1 MKRLI
6 CVLLCLILLFSGC
19 ESDGDGE
26 NSGAVLSAAQG
37 MSYKTARLELPFA
50 ASGIKQALLANGKI
64 YIVAEKRQEKGNYF
78 ETETVLYIAGTDGRV
93 LSPANGVPCGQS
105 VTPEQEGM
113 IALSLFADE
122 NGEANLLYQRFAYGE
137 GPAKLSRAKIEDSGE
152 LSGERQF
159 DVALTVGSNLQ
170 FARIGGDGRIYAG
183 TEENFSI
190 YEQSGKCVFSEDGLR
205 VQDVFPMGTS
215 TAVLRWTDSGK
226 VLSTV
231 KKNGKAVLGA
241 VPVDGAQN
249 IFASGGRYDIVAG
262 SSTALFAYDA
272 ESGDSVKLFEWLD
285 VNINY
290 DRLCAVLMTEEGG
303 AFCLGIDDKT
313 GTIFADMLTPV
324 SEAELPEKT
333 VLTVGITST
342 GGFDWDKILEFNRNN
357 EEYYLKAIFYTD
369 EENGGVFG
377 AGAQKLALDVTT
389 GAAPDI
395 YQIDD
400 IPAETFARRG
410 AFCDLTPLIERD
422 LGENALYK
430 PFADKISVDG
440 RIYEAYSD
448 FILVTVV
455 GLKKTVGAAEDWS
468 FDKLRAAYAALPP
481 GAAAFD
487 GGNTTEFILK
497 ELLSGGIYDFV
508 DFEHATCDF
517 ESGEFAS
524 MLEFAASA
532 AGNEHEG
539 ESFAAM
545 ENGELLLST
554 AYVYEPGMYA
564 LYRAHSTKEEVS
576 VVGYPSKSG
585 GTALLFAGGG
595 FAISAASAHKEAAWE
610 FVKQL
615 LTEENQSK
623 SLENPGFPTNAAA
636 FEKYLAA
643 EKAPPVGDGT
653 AYHYGNGV
661 NFDSV
666 TEQERQELR
675 ELIDGATF
683 YREKDYADII
693 SIIRE
698 ESAHFFAGNCSA
710 EDCAARVQGRVGI
723 LLSEKFE

>member
-1 MKRLI
+1 MKKLI

-19 ESDGDGE
+19 ESDGGGE

-50 ASGIKQALLANGKI
+50 ASGIKQALLANRKI
-64 YIVAEKRQEKGNYF
+64 YIIAENRQKYERHT
-78 ETETVLYIAGTDGRV
+78 ETKTVLYIVGTDGRV
-93 LSPANGVPCGQS
+93 LSPTNGVPCGQS
-105 VTPEQEGM
+105 VSPEQEGM

-122 NGEANLLYQRFAYGE
+122 SGEANLLYQRYAYGG
-137 GPAKLSRAKIEDSGE
+137 GPAKLSSAKIEDSGE
-152 LSGERQF
+152 LSGERQL

-190 YEQSGKCVFSEDGLR
+190 YEQNGKCVFSEDGLR

-285 VNINY
+285 VNTNY

-324 SEAELPEKT
+324 SESELPEKT

-448 FILVTVV
+448 FVLVTVV
-455 GLKKTVGAAEDWS
+455 GLEKTVGAAEDWS

-487 GGNTTEFILK
+487 GGGRAEFILG
-497 ELLSGGIYDFV
+497 ELLAGGIYDFV
-508 DFEHATCDF
+508 DFEHAACDF

-576 VVGYPSKSG
+576 FVGYPSKSG
-585 GTALLFAGGG
+585 GVTLMCAGGG

-610 FVKQL
+610 FIKPL
-615 LTEENQSK
+615 LTDEYQSNR
-623 SLENPGFPTNAAA
+623 LEQMGFPTNAAA

-643 EKAPPVGDGT
+643 EKAPSVGGGM

>member
-6 CVLLCLILLFSGC
+6 CILLCLALALSGC
-19 ESDGDGE
+19 SGDE
-26 NSGAVLSAAQG
+26 NKSSALSAAQG
-37 MSYKTARLELPFA
+37 MSYKTTRLELPFA

-64 YIVAEKRQEKGNYF
+64 YIVAEKRQKNGGYF
-78 ETETVLYIAGTDGRV
+78 GTETVLYVTGTDGTA
-93 LSPANGVPCGQS
+93 LSPAEGAPCGQS
-105 VTPEQEGM
+105 VSPEQEGM
-113 IALSLFADE
+113 IALSLVAVE
-122 NGEANLLYQRFAYGE
+122 NGVANLLYQRYAYGG
-137 GPAKLSRAKIEDSGE
+137 GPAKLSCAKIEDSGE
-152 LSGERQF
+152 LSGERQLGA
-159 DVALTVGSNLQ
+159 ALTVGSNLQ
-170 FARIGGDGRIYAG
+170 FARVGGDGRIYAG

-190 YEQSGKCVFSEDGLR
+190 YEQSGKCAFSEDGLR

-226 VLSTV
+226 ALSTV

-249 IFASGGRYDIVAG
+249 IFASGGRYDITAG

-272 ESGDSVKLFEWLD
+272 ATGESAKLFNWLD

-290 DRLCAVLMTEEGG
+290 DRLCAVLMAEDGS

-342 GGFDWDKILEFNRNN
+342 GGFDWERILEFNREN

-410 AFCDLTPLIERD
+410 AFCDLTPFIEHD

-448 FILVTVV
+448 FVLVTVV
-455 GLKKTVGAAEDWS
+455 GLEKSVGAAEDWS

-487 GGNTTEFILK
+487 DGGTAEFILN

-508 DFEHATCDF
+508 DFEHAACDF

-564 LYRAHSTKEEVS
+564 LYSAHSTDEEVS
-576 VVGYPSKSG
+576 FVGYPSKSG
-585 GTALLFAGGG
+585 GVTLMLSGGG

-610 FVKQL
+610 FIKPL
-615 LTEENQSK
+615 LTDEYQSNR
-623 SLENPGFPTNAAA
+623 LEQMGFSTNAAA

-643 EKAPPVGDGT
+643 EKAPPVGGGT

-675 ELIDGATF
+675 ELIDGAAF
-683 YREKDYADII
+683 ARDSDYADII

>member
-1 MKRLI
+1 MKKLI
-6 CVLLCLILLFSGC
+6 YVLLCLILLFSGC
-19 ESDGDGE
+19 ESDGSGE
-26 NSGAVLSAAQG
+26 NSGAVLSAAQR
-37 MSYKTARLELPFA
+37 MSYKTTRLELPFA

-64 YIVAEKRQEKGNYF
+64 YIIAENRQKYERHT
-78 ETETVLYIAGTDGRV
+78 ETKTVLYVVGTDGRV
-93 LSPANGVPCGQS
+93 LSPTNGVSCGQS
-105 VTPEQEGM
+105 VSPEQEGM

-122 NGEANLLYQRFAYGE
+122 RGEANLLYQRYAYGG

-152 LSGERQF
+152 LSGERQL

-170 FARIGGDGRIYAG
+170 FARIGGDGRIYAR

-241 VPVDGAQN
+241 IPVDGAQN

-272 ESGDSVKLFEWLD
+272 KSGDSVKLFEWLD

-290 DRLCAVLMTEEGG
+290 DRLCVVLMTEEGG

-448 FILVTVV
+448 FILVTVE
-455 GLKKTVGAAEDWS
+455 GLKKSVGAAEDWS

-508 DFEHATCDF
+508 DFEHAACDF

-595 FAISAASAHKEAAWE
+595 FAISAGSAHKEAAWE

-623 SLENPGFPTNAAA
+623 SLENPGFPTNAAV

-643 EKAPPVGDGT
+643 EKAPSVGGAT

-710 EDCAARVQGRVGI
+710 EDCATRVQGRVGI

>member
-19 ESDGDGE
+19 ESDGGGE
-26 NSGAVLSAAQG
+26 NSGAALSAAQG
-37 MSYKTARLELPFA
+37 MSYKTTRLELPFA

-64 YIVAEKRQEKGNYF
+64 YIIAENRQKYERHT
-78 ETETVLYIAGTDGRV
+78 ETKTVLYVVGTDGRV
-93 LSPANGVPCGQS
+93 LSPAEGVSCGQS
-105 VTPEQEGM
+105 VSPEQEGM

-122 NGEANLLYQRFAYGE
+122 NGEANLLYQRYAYGG
-137 GPAKLSRAKIEDSGE
+137 GPAKLSCAKIEDSGE
-152 LSGERQF
+152 LSGERQLG
-159 DVALTVGSNLQ
+159 VALTVGSNLQ
-170 FARIGGDGRIYAG
+170 FARIGGDGRIYAR

-205 VQDVFPMGTS
+205 VQDVFPMGMS
-215 TAVLRWTDSGK
+215 TAVIRWTDSGK

-231 KKNGKAVLGA
+231 KKSGKAVRGA
-241 VPVDGAQN
+241 VPVDDAQN
-249 IFASGGRYDIVAG
+249 IFASGGCYDIVAG

-272 ESGDSVKLFEWLD
+272 ESGDSVKLFEWLN

-290 DRLCAVLMTEEGG
+290 DRLCAVLMAEDGS

-342 GGFDWDKILEFNRNN
+342 GGFDWERILEFNREN
-357 EEYYLKAIFYTD
+357 EEYCIKAVFYTD

-422 LGENALYK
+422 LGDALYK

-448 FILVTVV
+448 FVLVTVV
-455 GLKKTVGAAEDWS
+455 GLEKSVGAAEDWS

-487 GGNTTEFILK
+487 DGSTAEFILG

-508 DFEHATCDF
+508 DFEHAVCDF

-524 MLEFAASA
+524 MLEFAAAA

-545 ENGELLLST
+545 KNGELLLST

-576 VVGYPSKSG
+576 FVGYPSKSG
-585 GTALLFAGGG
+585 GVTLMFAGGG

-610 FVKQL
+610 FIKPL
-615 LTEENQSK
+615 LTDEYQSNR
-623 SLENPGFPTNAAA
+623 LEQMGFPTNAAA

-643 EKAPPVGDGT
+643 EKTPPVGGGT
-653 AYHYGNGV
+653 AYHYGNGA

-683 YREKDYADII
+683 YREKDYVDII

-710 EDCAARVQGRVGI
+710 KDCAARVQGRVGI

>member
-6 CVLLCLILLFSGC
+6 CVLLCLALALSGC
-19 ESDGDGE
+19 SGDE
-26 NSGAVLSAAQG
+26 NKSSALSAAQG
-37 MSYKTARLELPFA
+37 MSYKTTRLELPFA

-64 YIVAEKRQEKGNYF
+64 YIVAEKRQKYERHT
-78 ETETVLYIAGTDGRV
+78 ETKTVLYVVGTDGTA
-93 LSPANGVPCGQS
+93 LSPAEGAPCGQS
-105 VTPEQEGM
+105 VSPEQEGM

-122 NGEANLLYQRFAYGE
+122 NGEANLLYQRYAYGG
-137 GPAKLSRAKIEDSGE
+137 GPAKLSCAKIEDSGE
-152 LSGERQF
+152 LSGERQLG
-159 DVALTVGSNLQ
+159 VALTVGSNLQ
-170 FARIGGDGRIYAG
+170 FARIGGDGRIYAR

-190 YEQSGKCVFSEDGLR
+190 YEQNGKCVFSEDGLR
-205 VQDVFPMGTS
+205 VQDVFPMGAS

-249 IFASGGRYDIVAG
+249 IFASGGRYDITAG

-272 ESGDSVKLFEWLD
+272 ESGDSVKLFEWLN

-313 GTIFADMLTPV
+313 GMIFADMLMPV

-369 EENGGVFG
+369 EENGGIFG

-410 AFCDLTPLIERD
+410 AFCDLTPLIEHD
-422 LGENALYK
+422 LGDALYK

-448 FILVTVV
+448 FVLVTVV
-455 GLKKTVGAAEDWS
+455 GLEKSVGAAEDWS
-468 FDKLRAAYAALPP
+468 FGKLRAAYAALPP

-487 GGNTTEFILK
+487 DGGTAEFILG
-497 ELLSGGIYDFV
+497 ELLSGGVYDFV
-508 DFEHATCDF
+508 DFEHAVCDF
-517 ESGEFAS
+517 EGGEFAS
-524 MLEFAASA
+524 MLEFAAAA

-564 LYRAHSTKEEVS
+564 LYRAHSTDEEVS
-576 VVGYPSKSG
+576 FVGYPSKSG

-610 FVKQL
+610 FIKPL
-615 LTEENQSK
+615 LTEEYQCER
-623 SLENPGFPTNAAA
+623 LDQMGFPTNAAA

-643 EKAPPVGDGT
+643 EKMPPVGGGT

-693 SIIRE
+693 SIILE

-710 EDCAARVQGRVGI
+710 KDCAARVQGRVGI

>member
-6 CVLLCLILLFSGC
+6 CILLCLALTLSGC
-19 ESDGDGE
+19 SGGE
-26 NSGAVLSAAQG
+26 NKSSALSAAQG
-37 MSYKTARLELPFA
+37 MSYKTTRLELPFA

-64 YIVAEKRQEKGNYF
+64 YIIAENRQKYERHT
-78 ETETVLYIAGTDGRV
+78 ETKTVLYVVGTDGSAF
-93 LSPANGVPCGQS
+93 SPAEGVPCGQS
-105 VTPEQEGM
+105 VSPEQEGM

-122 NGEANLLYQRFAYGE
+122 NGEANLLYQRYAYGG
-137 GPAKLSRAKIEDSGE
+137 GPAKLSCAKIEDSGE
-152 LSGERQF
+152 LSGEQQLGA
-159 DVALTVGSNLQ
+159 ALTVGSNLQ
-170 FARIGGDGRIYAG
+170 FARVGGDGRIYAG

-190 YEQSGKCVFSEDGLR
+190 YEQSGKCAFSEDGLR

-241 VPVDGAQN
+241 VPVDDAQN
-249 IFASGGRYDIVAG
+249 IFASGGCYDIVAG

-272 ESGDSVKLFEWLD
+272 ESGDSVKLFEWLN

-290 DRLCAVLMTEEGG
+290 DRLCAVLMAEDGS

-342 GGFDWDKILEFNRNN
+342 GGFDWDKILEFNRNS

-430 PFADKISVDG
+430 PFADKISIDG
-440 RIYEAYSD
+440 KIYEAYSD
-448 FILVTVV
+448 FVLVTVV
-455 GLKKTVGAAEDWS
+455 GLEKSVGAAEDWD
-468 FDKLRAAYAALPP
+468 FDRFCAAYAALPP

-487 GGNTTEFILK
+487 DGDTAEFILG

-508 DFEHATCDF
+508 DFEHAACDF

-545 ENGELLLST
+545 KNGSLLLST
-554 AYVYEPGMYA
+554 AYVYEPGLYS
-564 LYRAHSTKEEVS
+564 LYRAHSTDEEVFF
-576 VVGYPSKSG
+576 VGYPSKSG
-585 GTALLFAGGG
+585 GVTLMCAGGG
-595 FAISAASAHKEAAWE
+595 FAISAGSAHKEAVWE
-610 FVKQL
+610 FIKPL
-615 LTEENQSK
+615 LTEEYQCER
-623 SLENPGFPTNAAA
+623 LDRMGFPTNAVA
-636 FEKYLAA
+636 FKKYLAA
-643 EKAPPVGDGT
+643 EKAPPAGGGT

>member
-1 MKRLI
+1 MKKLL

-19 ESDGDGE
+19 ESDGGGE
-26 NSGAVLSAAQG
+26 NSGAVLSAAQR

-50 ASGIKQALLANGKI
+50 ADGITKALLANGKI
-64 YIVAEKRQEKGNYF
+64 YIIAENRQKYERHT
-78 ETETVLYIAGTDGRV
+78 ETKTVLYVVGTDGRV

-122 NGEANLLYQRFAYGE
+122 NGEANLLYQRYAYGG
-137 GPAKLSRAKIEDSGE
+137 GPAKLSCAKIEDSGE
-152 LSGERQF
+152 LSGEGQL

-190 YEQSGKCVFSEDGLR
+190 YEQNGKCVFSEDGLR

-241 VPVDGAQN
+241 IPVDGAQN

-272 ESGDSVKLFEWLD
+272 ESGDSVKLFEWLN

-313 GTIFADMLTPV
+313 GTIFTDMLTPV

-448 FILVTVV
+448 FVLVTVV
-455 GLKKTVGAAEDWS
+455 GLEKSVGAADDWS

-487 GGNTTEFILK
+487 GGNTTEFILN

-508 DFEHATCDF
+508 DFEHAACDF

-524 MLEFAASA
+524 MLKFAASA
-532 AGNEHEG
+532 AGNEHES

-545 ENGELLLST
+545 ENGKLLLST

-595 FAISAASAHKEAAWE
+595 FAISAASAHKETAWE

-643 EKAPPVGDGT
+643 EKAPPVGGGT

>member
-6 CVLLCLILLFSGC
+6 CVLLCLALTLSGC
-19 ESDGDGE
+19 SGGDE
-26 NSGAVLSAAQG
+26 NKSSALSAAQG
-37 MSYKTARLELPFA
+37 MSYKTTRLELPFA

-64 YIVAEKRQEKGNYF
+64 YIIAENRQKYERHT
-78 ETETVLYIAGTDGRV
+78 ETKTVLYVVGTDGSA
-93 LSPANGVPCGQS
+93 LSPAEGVPCGQS
-105 VTPEQEGM
+105 VSPEQEGM

-122 NGEANLLYQRFAYGE
+122 NGEANLLYQRYAYGE
-137 GPAKLSRAKIEDSGE
+137 GPAKLSCAKIEDSGE
-152 LSGERQF
+152 LSGERQLGA
-159 DVALTVGSNLQ
+159 ALTVGSNLQ
-170 FARIGGDGRIYAG
+170 FARVGGDGRIYAR

-205 VQDVFPMGTS
+205 VQDVFPMGMS

-226 VLSTV
+226 ALSTV

-249 IFASGGRYDIVAG
+249 IFASGGRYDIAAG

-290 DRLCAVLMTEEGG
+290 DRLCTVLMAEDGS

-313 GTIFADMLTPV
+313 GMIFADMLTPV

-333 VLTVGITST
+333 VLTIGITST

-410 AFCDLTPLIERD
+410 AFCDLTPLIEHD

-430 PFADKISVDG
+430 PFADKISIDG
-440 RIYEAYSD
+440 KIYEAYSD
-448 FILVTVV
+448 FVLVTVV
-455 GLKKTVGAAEDWS
+455 GLEKSVGTADDWS

-487 GGNTTEFILK
+487 DGGTAEFILN

-508 DFEHATCDF
+508 DFEHAACNF

-524 MLEFAASA
+524 MLEFAVAA

-554 AYVYEPGMYA
+554 AYVYEPGMYS
-564 LYRAHSTKEEVS
+564 LYRAHSTDEEVS
-576 VVGYPSKSG
+576 FVGYPSKSG
-585 GTALLFAGGG
+585 GVTLMLAGGG

-610 FVKQL
+610 FIKPL
-615 LTEENQSK
+615 LTEEYQCER
-623 SLENPGFPTNAAA
+623 LDRMGFPTNAAA

-643 EKAPPVGDGT
+643 EKAPPVGGGT

-675 ELIDGATF
+675 ELIDGAAF
-683 YREKDYADII
+683 ARDSDYADII

>member
-1 MKRLI
+1 MKKLL

-19 ESDGDGE
+19 ESDGGGE
-26 NSGAVLSAAQG
+26 NSGAVLSAAQR

-50 ASGIKQALLANGKI
+50 ADGITKALLANGKI
-64 YIVAEKRQEKGNYF
+64 YIIAENRQKYERHT
-78 ETETVLYIAGTDGRV
+78 ETKTVLYVVGTDGRV

-122 NGEANLLYQRFAYGE
+122 NGEANLLYQRYAYGG
-137 GPAKLSRAKIEDSGE
+137 GPAKLSCAKIEDSGE
-152 LSGERQF
+152 LSGEGQL

-190 YEQSGKCVFSEDGLR
+190 YEQNGKCVFSEDGLR

-272 ESGDSVKLFEWLD
+272 ESGDSVKLFEWLN

-313 GTIFADMLTPV
+313 GTIFTDMLTPV

-448 FILVTVV
+448 FVLVTVV
-455 GLKKTVGAAEDWS
+455 GLEKSVGAADDWS

-508 DFEHATCDF
+508 DFEHAACDF

-539 ESFAAM
+539 ENFAAM

-564 LYRAHSTKEEVS
+564 LYRAHSTDEEVS

-585 GTALLFAGGG
+585 GVTLMFAGGG

-615 LTEENQSK
+615 LTDEYQSNR
-623 SLENPGFPTNAAA
+623 LEQMGFPTNAAA

-643 EKAPPVGDGT
+643 EKAPPVGGGT
-653 AYHYGNGV
+653 VYHYGNGV

-675 ELIDGATF
+675 ELIDGAAF

>member
-1 MKRLI
+1 MKKLI

-19 ESDGDGE
+19 ESDGSGE
-26 NSGAVLSAAQG
+26 NSGAALSAAQG
-37 MSYKTARLELPFA
+37 MSYKTTRLELPFA
-50 ASGIKQALLANGKI
+50 ADGITNALLANGKI
-64 YIVAEKRQEKGNYF
+64 YIVAEKRQKNGDYF
-78 ETETVLYIAGTDGRV
+78 GTETVLCVAGTDGAA
-93 LSPANGVPCGQS
+93 LSPAEGVPCGQS
-105 VTPEQEGM
+105 VSPEQEGM

-122 NGEANLLYQRFAYGE
+122 NGEANLLYQRYAYGG
-137 GPAKLSRAKIEDSGE
+137 GPAKLSCAKIEDSGE
-152 LSGERQF
+152 LSGERQLG
-159 DVALTVGSNLQ
+159 VELTVGSNLQ
-170 FARIGGDGRIYAG
+170 FARVGGDGRIYAG

-190 YEQSGKCVFSEDGLR
+190 YEQNGKCAFSEDGLR
-205 VQDVFPMGTS
+205 VQDVFPMGAS
-215 TAVLRWTDSGK
+215 TAVLRWTDSSK
-226 VLSTV
+226 ILSTV

-272 ESGDSVKLFEWLD
+272 ESGDSVKLFEWLN

-290 DRLCAVLMTEEGG
+290 DRLCAVLMAEDGS

-410 AFCDLTPLIERD
+410 AFCDLTPLIEHD

-448 FILVTVV
+448 FVLVTVV
-455 GLKKTVGAAEDWS
+455 GLEKSVGAAKDWS

-487 GGNTTEFILK
+487 DGSTAEFILN

-508 DFEHATCDF
+508 DFEHAVCDF

-564 LYRAHSTKEEVS
+564 LYRAHSTDEEVS
-576 VVGYPSKSG
+576 VVGYPLKSG

-610 FVKQL
+610 FIKPL
-615 LTEENQSK
+615 LTEEHQCER
-623 SLENPGFPTNAAA
+623 LDRMGFPTNAAA

-643 EKAPPVGDGT
+643 EKAPPVGGGT
-653 AYHYGNGV
+653 AYHYGNGA

-710 EDCAARVQGRVGI
+710 EECAARVQGRVGI

>member
-1 MKRLI
+1 MKKLI
-6 CVLLCLILLFSGC
+6 CVLFCLILLFSGC
-19 ESDGDGE
+19 ESDGSGE

-37 MSYKTARLELPFA
+37 MSYKTTRLELPFA

-64 YIVAEKRQEKGNYF
+64 YIIAENRQKYERH
-78 ETETVLYIAGTDGRV
+78 TETKIVLYVVGTDGRL
-93 LSPANGVPCGQS
+93 LSPAEGVPCGQS
-105 VTPEQEGM
+105 VSPEQEGM

-122 NGEANLLYQRFAYGE
+122 NGEANLLYQRYAYGE
-137 GPAKLSRAKIEDSGE
+137 GPAKLSYAKIEDSGE
-152 LSGERQF
+152 LSGERQLG
-159 DVALTVGSNLQ
+159 VALTVGSNLQ
-170 FARIGGDGRIYAG
+170 FARVGGDGRIYAG

-190 YEQSGKCVFSEDGLR
+190 YEQSGKCAFSEDGLR

-241 VPVDGAQN
+241 VPVDDAQN
-249 IFASGGRYDIVAG
+249 IFASGGCYDIVAG

-272 ESGDSVKLFEWLD
+272 ESGDSVKLFEWLN

-303 AFCLGIDDKT
+303 ASCLGIDDKT
-313 GTIFADMLTPV
+313 GTIFADMLMPV

-422 LGENALYK
+422 LGDALYK

-448 FILVTVV
+448 FVLVTVV
-455 GLKKTVGAAEDWS
+455 GLEKSVGAAKDWS

-487 GGNTTEFILK
+487 DGGTAEFILG

-508 DFEHATCDF
+508 DFEHAACDF
-517 ESGEFAS
+517 ESGEFAA

-545 ENGELLLST
+545 KNGELLLST
-554 AYVYEPGMYA
+554 AYVYEPGLYS
-564 LYRAHSTKEEVS
+564 LYRAHSTDEEVS
-576 VVGYPSKSG
+576 FVGYPSKSG
-585 GTALLFAGGG
+585 GVTLMFAGGG

-610 FVKQL
+610 FIKPL
-615 LTEENQSK
+615 LTEEYQCER
-623 SLENPGFPTNAAA
+623 LDRMGFPTNAAA
-636 FEKYLAA
+636 FERYLAA
-643 EKAPPVGDGT
+643 EKAPPVGGGM
-653 AYHYGNGV
+653 AYHYGNGA
-661 NFDSV
+661 NFDFV